1 MSARPAAECT
11 TCGRELP
18 VHSSGSGA
26 VGRVPTARH
35 GLIGG
40 GPGHDVDS
48 LDRVDMSE
56 LRTVLTPEALRAI
69 DELGEIGSTDAA
81 ARAVLRLRAEGR
93 SPDFV
98 SAVVGQARLRTKG
111 RAKFGEF
118 ADRMLFT
125 RAGLEQATRLGV
137 AARHAGRMRS
147 AGIGHVSD
155 LGCGIGGDALAFAGA
170 GLRVTA
176 VDADEVTA
184 ALAAYNLAPFG
195 SDVEVRHGFA
205 EDHAPL
211 VAGDGAAAVWLDPA
225 RRTAGHSETRR
236 VSADDYS
243 PSLDWAFALAER
255 VPTGIKLGPAHD
267 RDTIPADVEAQWVS
281 ADGDVVELVLWSG
294 SLAREGVRRAALVIR
309 GDRAHELTAPADTE
323 DAEVRELGA
332 YVHEPDGAV
341 IRARLI
347 GDLARRLGAGM
358 LDPHIAYLTSDA
370 PADSPFA
377 ASFRVREVLPMNP
390 KAIGAA
396 LKKAGIG
403 RLEIKK
409 RGVDVDPAAFRK
421 KLNLRGSGEATLILV
436 RIGDKRH
443 ALLADRV

>member
-1 MSARPAAECT
+1 M
-11 TCGRELP
+11 
-18 VHSSGSGA
+18 
-26 VGRVPTARH
+26 
-35 GLIGG
+35 
-40 GPGHDVDS
+40 
-48 LDRVDMSE
+48 DMSE
-56 LRTVLTPEALRAI
+56 LRILLTPEALRMLDA
-69 DELGEIGSTDAA
+69 LGEVGSTDAA
-81 ARAVLRLRAEGR
+81 ARAVMRLRAEGH
-93 SPDFV
+93 SPEFV
-98 SAVVGQARLRTKG
+98 SAVVGQARLRT
-111 RAKFGEF
+111 RATAKFGEF
-118 ADRMLFT
+118 AGRMLFT

-137 AARHAGRMRS
+137 AARHAGRMRA
-147 AGIGHVSD
+147 AGVTHVSD

-170 GLRVTA
+170 GLTVTA

-195 SDVEVRHGFA
+195 SDAEVRHGFA
-205 EDHAPL
+205 EEHAPGPSTGSGTGSTGSGTG
-211 VAGDGAAAVWLDPA
+211 AGGAGVEAVWLDPA

-267 RDTIPADVEAQWVS
+267 REAIPADVEAQWVS

-294 SLAREGVRRAALVIR
+294 PLARDGVRRAALVIR
-309 GDRAHELTAPADTE
+309 GDRGYELTAPADAE

-347 GDLARRLGAGM
+347 GDLARTLDAGM
-358 LDPHIAYLTSDA
+358 LDPHIAYLTSDT
-370 PADSPFA
+370 PAESPFA
-377 ASFRVREVLPMNP
+377 ASFRVREVLPVNP
-390 KAIGAA
+390 KTIAAA

-409 RGVDVDPAAFRK
+409 RGVDVDPAVFRK
-421 KLNLRGSGEATLILV
+421 KLNLRGSEEATLILV

-443 ALLADRV
+443 AILADRV